1 MKSKDWE
8 YHAALLHKH
17 DSAKFNRPTKR
28 MHESPVIE
36 HFDQTAQFLDLVIL
50 VGSAAVLAIVV
61 VLLVFKVMS

>member
-1 MKSKDWE
+1 MRAKDWE

-36 HFDQTAQFLDLVIL
+36 QFGDEQHFMDVIIL
-50 VGSAAVLAIVV
+50 VGCAAGLAIVV
-61 VLLVFKVMS
+61 LLLVFKVMS